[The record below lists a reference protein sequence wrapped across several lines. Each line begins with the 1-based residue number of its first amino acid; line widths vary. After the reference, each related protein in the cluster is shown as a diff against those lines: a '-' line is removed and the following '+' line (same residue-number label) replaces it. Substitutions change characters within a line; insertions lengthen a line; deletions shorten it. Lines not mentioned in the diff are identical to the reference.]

1 MSTRSATVAGS
12 RTRARSR
19 TLAEERSRP
28 RARIT
33 ARGAVL
39 LAVVILLAIALVY
52 PARLY
57 WQQRNQIGDLEK
69 QTHAL
74 TIENQVL
81 TGEVERLNDPAHLE
95 RLAREC
101 LGMVK
106 PGETA
111 FVVVPKGGD
120 PQPISC

>member
-1 MSTRSATVAGS
+1 V
-12 RTRARSR
+12 
-19 TLAEERSRP
+19 
-28 RARIT
+28 RIT
-33 ARGAVL
+33 ARAAVL
-39 LAVVILLAIALVY
+39 LVIMMLLAIALVY

-57 WQQRNQIGDLEK
+57 LQQRSQIGDLEK
-69 QTHAL
+69 QTQIL
-74 TIENQVL
+74 TTANQNL
-81 TGEVERLNDPAHLE
+81 TEQVQKLNDPTYLE

-111 FVVVPKGGD
+111 FVVVSKGGD

>member
-12 RTRARSR
+12 RSRARSGPR
-19 TLAEERSRP
+19 ERSRA
-28 RARIT
+28 RVRIT

-39 LAVVILLAIALVY
+39 LAVVMLLAIALVY

-57 WQQRNQIGDLEK
+57 WQQRHQIGDLEK

-74 TIENQVL
+74 MVDNQKL
-81 TGEVERLNDPAHLE
+81 TSQIQQLNKPDYLE

>member
-1 MSTRSATVAGS
+1 MSTRSASVAGS
-12 RTRARSR
+12 RSRSR
-19 TLAEERSRP
+19 AGARERSRP

-39 LAVVILLAIALVY
+39 LAIVMLLAIALVY

-57 WQQRNQIGDLEK
+57 LQQRSQIGDLEK
-69 QTHAL
+69 QTQSL
-74 TIENQVL
+74 IVENQKL
-81 TGEVERLNDPAHLE
+81 TGKVQKLNDPVYLE

-111 FVVVPKGGD
+111 FVVVSKGGD